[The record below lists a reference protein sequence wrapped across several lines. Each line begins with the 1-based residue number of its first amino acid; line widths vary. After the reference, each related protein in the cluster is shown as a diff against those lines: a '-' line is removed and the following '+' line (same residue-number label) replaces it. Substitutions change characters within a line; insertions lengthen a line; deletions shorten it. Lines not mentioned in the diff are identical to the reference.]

1 MIENGT
7 WAPMAGKKMREI
19 LEGMK
24 DVKVLENTVTIRSAV
39 KADTVSA
46 LDKLADE
53 VMNA

>member
-46 LDKLADE
+46 LDKLADD